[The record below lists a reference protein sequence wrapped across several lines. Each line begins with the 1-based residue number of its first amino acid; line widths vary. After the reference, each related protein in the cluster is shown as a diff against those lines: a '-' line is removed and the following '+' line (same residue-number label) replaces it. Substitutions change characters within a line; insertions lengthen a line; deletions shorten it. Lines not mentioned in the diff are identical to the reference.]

1 MKNVIPPLSRKAT
14 VSTAEFIHCG
24 DCKVKDCSVLRN
36 CSAECLDVIS
46 VSKKMCRFVAG
57 QRILME
63 GNQAR
68 GIYFVEEGK
77 VKIYKSDNKGQ
88 EIILRFAREGDIIG
102 YNTVEENSEYHV
114 SAIAITDTV
123 TCFLDADTFK
133 DLTRKYPEFA
143 YELLQFYKLQLQLTE
158 RKAFKMATMT
168 VPEKVA
174 DALLAMYDAYGANG
188 DGMTLNLTLSRQEIA
203 SLAGTTKEQVSK
215 AISDLKVQG
224 IIEAKGK
231 AISLVDIRKLQQIAK
246 V

>member
-1 MKNVIPPLSRKAT
+1 
-14 VSTAEFIHCG
+14 
-24 DCKVKDCSVLRN
+24 
-36 CSAECLDVIS
+36 
-46 VSKKMCRFVAG
+46 
-57 QRILME
+57 ME

-123 TCFLDADTFK
+123 ACFLDVDTFK
-133 DLTRKYPEFA
+133 DLTRNHPEFA

-158 RKAFKMATMT
+158 RKALKMATMT

-174 DALLAMYDAYGANG
+174 DALLAMYDAYGANR
-188 DGMTLNLTLSRQEIA
+188 DGKTLNLTLSRQDIA
-203 SLAGTTKEQVSK
+203 CLAGTTKEQVSK

-224 IIEAKGK
+224 IIDAKGK
-231 AISLVDIRKLQQIAK
+231 TISLLDMRKLQQIAK